1 MSQGEPIKVVT
12 RKVADLIPYDRNPK
26 IHPDSQIA
34 DLRDNIRR
42 AGLNNPITIDENNRV
57 INGHGRLY
65 AIQQLGWEEVSCS
78 IKSNKTEEEKKF
90 IGISD
95 NKIAENATYDNALL
109 YQELKDM
116 GEELREISGA
126 NEDFRAMEYQPNTA
140 PSFDYK
146 EVDDDDLAKASDNI
160 YNAFD
165 EQGKDKS
172 EKGKEVVCPY
182 CAESFKVVL

>member
-1 MSQGEPIKVVT
+1 
-12 RKVADLIPYDRNPK
+12 
-26 IHPDSQIA
+26 
-34 DLRDNIRR
+34 
-42 AGLNNPITIDENNRV
+42 
-57 INGHGRLY
+57 
-65 AIQQLGWEEVSCS
+65 
-78 IKSNKTEEEKKF
+78 
-90 IGISD
+90 
-95 NKIAENATYDNALL
+95 
-109 YQELKDM
+109 
-116 GEELREISGA
+116 
-126 NEDFRAMEYQPNTA
+126 MEYQPNTE

>member
-1 MSQGEPIKVVT
+1 MSQGEPIEVVI

-78 IKSNKTEEEKKF
+78 IKANKTEEEKSLLGSQITRLQKTQRMIMLYF
-90 IGISD
+90 I
-95 NKIAENATYDNALL
+95 
-109 YQELKDM
+109 
-116 GEELREISGA
+116 
-126 NEDFRAMEYQPNTA
+126 
-140 PSFDYK
+140 
-146 EVDDDDLAKASDNI
+146 
-160 YNAFD
+160 
-165 EQGKDKS
+165 KS
-172 EKGKEVVCPY
+172 
-182 CAESFKVVL
+182 

>member
-78 IKSNKTEEEKKF
+78 IKANKTEEEKKF

-109 YQELKDM
+109 HQELKDM

-126 NEDFRAMEYQPNTA
+126 NEDFRAMEFQPNTE

-146 EVDDDDLAKASDNI
+146 EVNDDDLAKASDNI
-160 YNAFD
+160 HSAFD

-172 EKGKEVVCPY
+172 EKGKEVICPY